1 MGDSMR
7 FNLLGPLELITA
19 ERALPLGGVIQRAT
33 LGYLLLNPNKTVATS
48 RLVSALWGDDAP
60 TTSRKMV
67 QNAVSGIRR
76 IFEQNGL
83 EGRGVRLTTAAH
95 GYQLRLEP
103 ETVDAFRFRRL
114 AAQGRAELAAGFPDA
129 AVDSLAQALSL
140 WRDSVLVDLAETGIC
155 WPSFAQ
161 LERERL
167 TVYED
172 WAAAGLELGRHRELV
187 CELEQMAAVVPT
199 RERLC
204 HQLMLALYRCGQ
216 QTEALA
222 AYRRTRQAL
231 VDVHGLDP
239 TRDLQELER
248 AILNQEPR
256 LLGRRP
262 QLV

>member
-1 MGDSMR
+1 MQ
-7 FNLLGPLELITA
+7 FNLLGPLEVVA
-19 ERALPLGGVIQRAT
+19 DRALPLGGVVQRAT
-33 LGYLLLNPNKTVATS
+33 LGYLLLNPNKVIATS
-48 RLVSALWGDDAP
+48 RLIAALWGDDAP
-60 TTSRKMV
+60 MTSRKMV
-67 QNAVSGIRR
+67 QNGVSGIRR
-76 IFEQNGL
+76 LLVQAGA
-83 EGRGVRLTTAAH
+83 GSRGVGLVTAPH
-95 GYQLRLEP
+95 GYQLRVDVDS
-103 ETVDAFRFRRL
+103 VDAFRFRQL
-114 AAQGRAELAAGFPDA
+114 AAAGRAELAAGFPDV
-129 AVDSLAQALSL
+129 AVDSLARALGL
-140 WRDSVLVDLAETGIC
+140 WRDSVLVDLAEVGIG

-172 WAAAGLELGRHRELV
+172 WAAAALELGRHRELV
-187 CELEQMAAVVPT
+187 ADLEQAAAASPT

-239 TRDLQELER
+239 TRDLKELER

-256 LLGRRP
+256 LLGRHP